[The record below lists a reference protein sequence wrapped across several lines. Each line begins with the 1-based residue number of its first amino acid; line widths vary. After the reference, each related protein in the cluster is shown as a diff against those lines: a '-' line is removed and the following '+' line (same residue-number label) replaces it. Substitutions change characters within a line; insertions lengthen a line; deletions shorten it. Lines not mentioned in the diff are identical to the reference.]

1 MIASL
6 TGLLTSKTS
15 THVLVDVHGVGYEL
29 SVPLSTSGVLPPVN
43 EAVSLWVHT
52 HLRDDALQLF
62 GFATPGEKAA
72 FLLLTTVSGIGP
84 KLALGVLSTL
94 SLKDLRA
101 AILAGDVEKLAT
113 VPGVGTKSAGR
124 IALELKEK
132 IERLDIGAGVDATD
146 LPRSA
151 SATYDDALSALLNLG
166 YRAADAK
173 AVLGRLP
180 TNRAALKDVIRTA
193 LQELAK
199 G

>member
-6 TGLLTSKTS
+6 TGRLTSKTP
-15 THVLVDVHGVGYEL
+15 THILVDVHGVGYEL
-29 SVPLSTSGVLPPVN
+29 SIPISTYDALPSEGETTEVC
-43 EAVSLWVHT
+43 VHT

-62 GFATPGEKAA
+62 GFATAGEKAA

-84 KLALGVLSTL
+84 KMALAILSTL
-94 SLKDLRA
+94 RLADLRA
-101 AILAGDVEKLAT
+101 AIRADDVEKLST
-113 VPGVGTKSAGR
+113 VPGVGKKSASR
-124 IALELKEK
+124 LILELKDK
-132 IERLDIGAGVDATD
+132 IDRLDLGD
-146 LPRSA
+146 LRTPAEAPTPA

-166 YRAADAK
+166 YKQADAK